1 LVTEGASGQ
10 EVTPF
15 LEIPTSRSELEGE
28 TQTPVAGGGNT
39 TTTTTGS
46 SSILPSSVL
55 NRPNSAATQQ

>member
-28 TQTPVAGGGNT
+28 TQTPVAGEGN